1 MSSDLKT
8 TTLVLEVLSEATVP
22 LYARE
27 IVDEIKAKGTK
38 VDRKLVNQVLY
49 RELNSQVTKLADHR
63 WVSLEG
69 GSADTAGNENHRKA
83 QLPTESD
90 PPAPSKSKTSV
101 SKDSPK
107 CPICRGPMQL
117 RRAKRGKNAGNHFWG
132 CLDFPNCKGT
142 VDEEA
147 SSRDANPEDHVA
159 PDSPSTVD
167 SRSSSFTAARKLR
180 RPVAWRDYSL
190 VRPGWVARYAVAGAS
205 LRSIPRSGEVL
216 EPLATCWIARPET
229 STGKVPP
236 EVTLYSSVIHKILQR
251 GTTPPLHPEAEAR
264 LLELADLRAQVKEPL
279 PGDLQPRLKTV
290 PSLEASALLALW
302 RAESVELD
310 TSVDLDSPEE
320 ATFFR
325 EWAPR
330 NLGPATVRS
339 IVPQAYLDGLA
350 AAAGIDT
357 GKIAN
362 RRVDFLIQPPSSP
375 SFVVEIDGAEHES
388 SRTVDK
394 ERDDLLEK
402 CGLEVVRVPAKEV
415 RKGKGP
421 NLERVLELVNEE
433 ADEPVQRRQSVLL
446 TQAPPLVHRA
456 VLALVDAIVVGIV
469 GGDDWAVE
477 IDDPLGVVAELIPPY
492 LDVLAAVDALWETN
506 VMPRQLTIQSGG
518 KSYGFIRSAS
528 LVSYQPGETDSLED
542 DPDLLIS
549 LEPERAPFEALPPA
563 AGRTPEIVVRSAF
576 LPVHVADPFMEVSR
590 RAVVGVEPE
599 VADDALTVL
608 LRALFAKET
617 FRDGQIDALIEIV
630 SGRNCAVLL
639 PTGAGKSII
648 YQLAGLVMPGRT
660 IVVDPLISLMEDQVR
675 GLREHGIDRVVDVS
689 TNYAKKFGRKKL
701 LELVSSGDAL
711 FVFVSPER
719 MQQEAF
725 RLALQT
731 LAQQAPV
738 NMAVVDEA
746 HCVSEWGHDFRT
758 AYLNLGRIIR
768 ENLSSGPNDPGPA
781 VLALTGTASRAVLR
795 DVLIELEIER
805 GSDRSV
811 VEPTTFDR
819 EELEYEIKTVD
830 PQAQVATAIGVVN
843 SMPHEFGLPAST
855 FFSPRGDETTSGIV
869 FCPHVNGKFGVV
881 KVAEE
886 LGDALHMEVPFYAGS
901 SPRGWDNSSWQEVKR
916 DFAEDFKA
924 NRSPLLVSTKAFGM
938 GIDKPN
944 VRYVI
949 HLGIPGS
956 IESYYQ
962 EVGRAGRDRNVSK
975 CVLIASDFDEQRSR
989 QLLDD
994 ERDMEVI
1001 RAEYET
1007 ITRKASDDLSR
1018 MLFFL
1023 FNSFPGE
1030 AAELVEIEK
1039 VLDLLGSDLG
1049 RKSSIDIPKPSDSN
1063 DRSVE
1068 RALHRLVVLGVL
1080 EDYTID
1086 WGAKKY
1092 APKLSNCTSASV
1104 LESLLAF
1111 VRRSQPAQAEVMAK
1125 RLGNVEELDLREAI
1139 LSCSKALIS
1148 FVYETV
1154 AGSRR
1159 RSLREMWLAAKEGA
1173 ADPNGKFRARILEY
1187 LSQGS
1192 VAPSLEKLVDD
1203 DKVSLGQWMELLD
1216 GIWAAAEA
1224 GDPEAASEL
1233 RGGTARLLSS
1243 YPEHPGLLVARGVSE
1258 ILVEDGDLEELI
1270 ASLRAAIQSGR
1281 ERYDVPGED
1290 FEQLARWLYTKA
1302 DASGRNGVRTAI
1314 TLSVGDGFKIPP
1326 RRGDEPEEAGVDVIV
1341 IARELEK
1348 ANRRASELSEA
1359 LAISE
1364 R

>member
-1 MSSDLKT
+1 MGGETKT
-8 TTLVLEVLSEATVP
+8 TALVLDVLSEATVP

-27 IVDEIKAKGTK
+27 IVDEVKARGAK
-38 VDRKLVNQVLY
+38 VDRKSVNQVLY
-49 RELNSQVTKLADHR
+49 RELNSKVTKLPDHR
-63 WVSLEG
+63 WVSLDEG
-69 GSADTAGNENHRKA
+69 DAAPNEDRAGRKVSPAAEGVASGPIESENSIAEGS
-83 QLPTESD
+83 
-90 PPAPSKSKTSV
+90 PA
-101 SKDSPK
+101 
-107 CPICRGPMQL
+107 CPVCHGAMQL
-117 RRAKRGKNAGNHFWG
+117 RRAKRGKNAGNYFWG

-142 VDEEA
+142 VDKDTPTQ
-147 SSRDANPEDHVA
+147 SGRQKKPVVPE
-159 PDSPSTVD
+159 PPSTTD
-167 SRSSSFTAARKLR
+167 SRSTSFAATRKLR

-190 VRPGWVARYAVAGAS
+190 VRPGWVARYAVAGGS
-205 LRSIPRSGEVL
+205 LRSIPNSGDDL
-216 EPLATCWIARPET
+216 EPLATCWIARPE
-229 STGKVPP
+229 SSSGAVPP

-251 GTTPPLHPEAEAR
+251 GTTPPLHPQAEKR
-264 LLELADLRAQVKEPL
+264 LLELADLGAEIKDPL
-279 PGDLQPRLKTV
+279 PGDLQPRLKTS
-290 PSLEASALLALW
+290 PTLEPSALLDLW
-302 RAESVELD
+302 RAESVDLD
-310 TSVDLDSPEE
+310 ATVDLDSPEE
-320 ATFFR
+320 VIFFR

-330 NLGPATVRS
+330 NLGSATVRS

-350 AAAGIDT
+350 AAAGVDT
-357 GKIAN
+357 GKTAS
-362 RRVDFLIQPPSSP
+362 RRVDFLIQPPLSA
-375 SFVVEIDGAEHES
+375 SFVVEIDGTEHES
-388 SRTVDK
+388 SEKVDE
-394 ERDDLLEK
+394 ERDDLLQK
-402 CGLEVVRVPAKEV
+402 CGFEVVRIPAKEV

-421 NLERVLELVNEE
+421 NLQRVLELVNEKV
-433 ADEPVQRRQSVLL
+433 DEPDQSRQSVLL
-446 TQAPPLVHRA
+446 TQAPSLVHRT
-456 VLALVDAIVVGIV
+456 VLALVDALVIGIV

-477 IDDPLGVVAELIPPY
+477 IDDPLGIVAELIPPY
-492 LDVLAAVDALWETN
+492 LDVLAAVDALWETD

-518 KSYGFIRSAS
+518 MSYGFIRSTS
-528 LVSYQPGETDSLED
+528 LVSYQPGETDSLND

-549 LEPERAPFEALPPA
+549 LEPERAPFEALPA
-563 AGRTPEIVVRSAF
+563 AGGRTPEIIVRSAF

-599 VADDALTVL
+599 VADAALTVL
-608 LRALFAKET
+608 LRALFAKEA

-719 MQQEAF
+719 LQQESF

-768 ENLSSGPNDPGPA
+768 ENLSSGPTDSGPA

-811 VEPTTFDR
+811 IEPTTFDR
-819 EELEYEIKTVD
+819 EELEYEIKTVE
-830 PQAQVATAIGVVN
+830 PQAQVATAVGVVK
-843 SMPHEFGLPAST
+843 SMPQAFSLPAST

-886 LGDALHMEVPFYAGS
+886 LGDALHMEVPFYSGS

-916 DFAEDFKA
+916 NFAEEFKS

-962 EVGRAGRDRNVSK
+962 EVGRAGRDRNSSK

-1001 RAEYET
+1001 RAEYKT
-1007 ITRKASDDLSR
+1007 ITQKASDDLSR

-1030 AAELVEIEK
+1030 AAELQEIER
-1039 VLDLLGSDLG
+1039 VLDLLGGDLG
-1049 RKSSIDIPKPSDSN
+1049 RKSTIDIPKPSDSN
-1063 DRSVE
+1063 NRSVE

-1092 APKLSNCTSASV
+1092 SPKLRNCTSASV

-1111 VRRSQPAQAEVMAK
+1111 VRRSQPAQAEVIGK
-1125 RLGNVEELDLREAI
+1125 RLGKVEELELREAV
-1139 LSCSKALIS
+1139 LVCSKALIS

-1159 RSLREMWLAAKEGA
+1159 RSLREMWLAAKEGV

-1192 VAPSLEKLVDD
+1192 VAPSLEKLVDED
-1203 DKVSLGQWMELLD
+1203 RVSLSQWTELLD
-1216 GIWAAAEA
+1216 GIWAAADA

-1281 ERYDVPGED
+1281 ERYDVAGDD
-1290 FEQLARWLYTKA
+1290 FDQLARWLFAKA
-1302 DASGRNGVRTAI
+1302 DACGRNGVRTAI
-1314 TLSVGDGFKIPP
+1314 TLSVGEGFKVLP
-1326 RRGDEPEEAGVDVIV
+1326 RANSAPEEPGVDVIV
-1341 IARELEK
+1341 MAKELEQ
-1348 ANRRASELSEA
+1348 ANKRASEISEA

-1364 R
+1364 G